1 MVINKYII
9 HITNLMFELIYPLI
23 DFSNY
28 VNKFSLNRNFDL
40 CAKV

>member
-23 DFSNY
+23 DFSNLC
-28 VNKFSLNRNFDL
+28 KFSFNRNFDL